1 MGSKLREYARNY
13 PSIINYSTLIY
24 FNEWPETALV
34 EVAKYYLDFNIGSI
48 EETDTMKIDIADVL
62 AQIHQSIFQMVN
74 KVERETKRKAYFT
87 SSNFITLIKTFN
99 HYMRIKQDF
108 IKNNILKYKSGLVY
122 KYIIFNFN

>member
-62 AQIHQSIFQMVN
+62 AQILQSISPMVN
-74 KVERETKRKAYFT
+74 KVER
-87 SSNFITLIKTFN
+87 
-99 HYMRIKQDF
+99 
-108 IKNNILKYKSGLVY
+108 
-122 KYIIFNFN
+122 